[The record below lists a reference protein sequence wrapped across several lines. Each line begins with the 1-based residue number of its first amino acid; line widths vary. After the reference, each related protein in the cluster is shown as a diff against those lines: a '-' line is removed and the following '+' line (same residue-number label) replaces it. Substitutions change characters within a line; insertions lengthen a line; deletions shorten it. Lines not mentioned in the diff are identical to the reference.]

1 MTRFYKAE
9 EELNLRF
16 YQMPKALFNN
26 EKYKGLSLGAKAMY
40 SILRDRQDL
49 SIKNNWVDEE
59 GYIYLLFKIE
69 PAKDDERT
77 VEEKEPRELSLME
90 ILEVDRKTVMKYKK
104 ELVKYGLI
112 VDKRMGQG
120 KTNRMYVLKPELPS
134 NVEKYEK
141 SKKGTSG
148 SPKKGPQEVQ
158 KLDGNDTDS
167 SDTDFSDSQTVEK
180 GRLEYEHGCLC
191 EKCQTYL
198 FKDKRDIKLVEN
210 AILDLMYL
218 HELKTKNRI
227 YNHLEIIDKLN
238 ELDIHICY
246 YAVDKFREVEREI
259 DIRNKSKY
267 FSVLLFNAID
277 EYYAG

>member
-1 MTRFYKAE
+1 MSRFYKAE

-26 EKYKGLSLGAKAMY
+26 KKYKGLSLGAKAMY

-49 SIKNNWVDEE
+49 SIKNKWVDED

-104 ELVKYGLI
+104 ELVKYNLI

-120 KTNRMYVLKPELPS
+120 KTNRMYILKPELPS

-141 SKKGTSG
+141 SKKRTSG
-148 SPKKGPQEVQ
+148 SPKNGPQEVQ
-158 KLDGNDTDS
+158 KLDGNDTDFI
-167 SDTDFSDSQTVEK
+167 DTDFIDTQSVEND
-180 GRLEYEHGCLC
+180 RLKKQHEFICG
-191 EKCQTYL
+191 KCQLYL
-198 FKDKRDIKLVEN
+198 FEDVKDMKLIEN

-218 HELKTKNRI
+218 REVNVKNRV
-227 YNHLEIIDKLN
+227 YNNEEIMDKLN
-238 ELDIHICY
+238 ELDFNVCD
-246 YAVDKFREVEREI
+246 YALNKFKGAKNNTYI
-259 DIRNKSKY
+259 KNKTKY
-267 FSVLLFNAID
+267 FSILLFNAIE
-277 EYYAG
+277 EYYAN